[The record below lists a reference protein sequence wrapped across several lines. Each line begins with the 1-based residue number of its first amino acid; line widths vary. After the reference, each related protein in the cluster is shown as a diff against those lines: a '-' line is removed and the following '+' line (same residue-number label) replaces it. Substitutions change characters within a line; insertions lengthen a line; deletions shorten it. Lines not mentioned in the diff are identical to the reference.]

1 MKILTG
7 NLIGEADKY
16 TMLNEPV
23 SSLDLMERAAMTLAD
38 RIAQLV
44 AWDRHLLVFAGR
56 GNNGG
61 DGLAVARI
69 LSERG
74 YECSVSFVFEESR
87 SPEFAANKAQL
98 WPTIGIGSEMR
109 DNTVIID
116 AIFGTGIKGTIG
128 EPAAS
133 VIKTINAS
141 GKRVISL
148 DLPSGM
154 KTEFGNSNGIM
165 VKADVTIAIEFPKLA
180 TLLPEAGEFAGEL
193 HVVSIGLD
201 KGFMDGAESRY
212 HYLDAKFADELTKPR
227 LKFGHKN
234 LYGHALLVCGSRNM
248 TGAAVMA
255 TGAALRS
262 GCGLVTAHVPG
273 DGRFALQ
280 TVCPSAMIEVDEREF
295 FSRRPENLAKYDAI
309 GAGCGLGT
317 APETVAAF
325 ADLLEQSRALSIPMV
340 IDADAINI
348 LATHRELLK
357 LVVPGSVLTPHL
369 GEMKRL
375 AGEFADEEDKLVR
388 VSALASELESV
399 IVLKGAHTAVF
410 LPDGKIFF
418 NSVDSPGMSKGGSGD
433 VLTGLVTGLLA
444 RYKDSVTAALLGVF
458 FHGSAGWLA
467 ARVHGVE
474 SMNGADI
481 MHHINCMV
489 ERPEP

>member
-7 NLIGEADKY
+7 SLIKEADEY
-16 TMLNEPV
+16 TVRHEPV
-23 SSLDLMERAAMTLAD
+23 SSLDLMERAAMALAD
-38 RIAQLV
+38 RIERLV
-44 AWDRHLLVFAGR
+44 ARDRHLLVFAGR

-61 DGLAVARI
+61 DGLAVAR
-69 LSERG
+69 LLNERG
-74 YECSVSFVFEESR
+74 YECSVCYVFEESR
-87 SPEFAANKAQL
+87 SPEFMANKSRLLPA
-98 WPTIGIGSEMR
+98 TDISSEIR

-116 AIFGTGIKGTIG
+116 AIFGTGIKNTVG

-133 VIKTINAS
+133 AIKNINAS

-154 KTEFGNSNGIM
+154 KTGFGNSNSIM
-165 VKADVTIAIEFPKLA
+165 VKADVTLAIEFPKLA

-193 HVVSIGLD
+193 HTVSIGLD
-201 KGFMDGAESRY
+201 RGFMDRAESHY
-212 HYLDAKFADELTKPR
+212 HYLDAKLAGTLTKPR

-248 TGAAVMA
+248 TGAAVLA
-255 TGAALRS
+255 TGGALRS

-273 DGRFALQ
+273 DARFALQ
-280 TVCPSAMIEVDEREF
+280 TVCPSAMIDVDGKEF
-295 FSRRPENLAKYDAI
+295 FSRRPANLTKYDAI

-317 APETVAAF
+317 EPETVAAL
-325 ADLLEQSRALSIPMV
+325 ADLLEQSRAMSIPVV
-340 IDADAINI
+340 IDADALNI
-348 LATHRELLK
+348 IATHRELQK
-357 LVVPGSVLTPHL
+357 LVAPGSVLTPHP

-375 AGEFADEEDKLVR
+375 AGEFADEKDKFDR
-388 VSALASELESV
+388 VSALASEFKSV

-418 NSVDSPGMSKGGSGD
+418 NSVDSPGMAKGGSGD

-458 FHGSAGWLA
+458 FHGAAGRRA
-467 ARVHGVE
+467 AHIHGVE
-474 SMNGADI
+474 SMNSADI
-481 MHHINCMV
+481 MHNINCNTEM
-489 ERPEP
+489 PES